1 MFQWTFYVQRDLH
14 IKCRFQ
20 HMLQIH
26 RHHHPSHQEHGEILM
41 TKYMI
46 ENTFWMENV
55 LHKAIFFPLT
65 WMNVIIWDLILWSMA
80 PPFALKSDNS
90 FGVCLSNCD
99 MNVDSS
105 DMPLI
110 LRNSSQICKEKY
122 TILVIYQKW
131 YVFFCDLNM
140 TVLDTN

>member
-1 MFQWTFYVQRDLH
+1 M
-14 IKCRFQ
+14 
-20 HMLQIH
+20 
-26 RHHHPSHQEHGEILM
+26 S
-41 TKYMI
+41 
-46 ENTFWMENV
+46 
-55 LHKAIFFPLT
+55 
-65 WMNVIIWDLILWSMA
+65 VIIWDLILWPTA

-122 TILVIYQKW
+122 TILVTYQSDMF
-131 YVFFCDLNM
+131 FFCDLNNM
-140 TVLDTN
+140 RVLDTISFQSNENRGQCQAVKEHIHYIVIFKYEKCKNEM

>member
-1 MFQWTFYVQRDLH
+1 M
-14 IKCRFQ
+14 
-20 HMLQIH
+20 
-26 RHHHPSHQEHGEILM
+26 S
-41 TKYMI
+41 
-46 ENTFWMENV
+46 
-55 LHKAIFFPLT
+55 
-65 WMNVIIWDLILWSMA
+65 VIIWDLILWPTA

-122 TILVIYQKW
+122 TILVTYQKW
-131 YVFFCDLNM
+131 YVFFCDLNNM
-140 TVLDTN
+140 RVLDTN

>member
-1 MFQWTFYVQRDLH
+1 M
-14 IKCRFQ
+14 
-20 HMLQIH
+20 
-26 RHHHPSHQEHGEILM
+26 S
-41 TKYMI
+41 
-46 ENTFWMENV
+46 
-55 LHKAIFFPLT
+55 
-65 WMNVIIWDLILWSMA
+65 VIIWDLILWPTA

-122 TILVIYQKW
+122 TILVTYQKW

-140 TVLDTN
+140 SFGYKLVFNQMKIMDSVKQ